1 MNQINSLTHSFRNL
15 KRELSPVEVSPAVWF
30 YRADKHYKE
39 FENSIQGTLEKLYQ
53 SYLKGGD
60 SIVQIVIPL
69 RFVKYEVN
77 FLNFLQKNPETG
89 TLRKIYRYVNNAEKI
104 V

>member
-1 MNQINSLTHSFRNL
+1 MKQINSLTHSSQNL
-15 KRELSPVEVSPAVWF
+15 KRELDAVKIPSAVWF

-39 FENSIQGTLEKLYQ
+39 FEDSIQETLEELYQ
-53 SYLKGGD
+53 TYLKGGN
-60 SIVQIVIPL
+60 SIQLISIPL

-77 FLNFLQKNPETG
+77 FSKFLQKNPETG
-89 TLRKIYRYVNNAEKI
+89 TLRKIYRYVNFNEKL